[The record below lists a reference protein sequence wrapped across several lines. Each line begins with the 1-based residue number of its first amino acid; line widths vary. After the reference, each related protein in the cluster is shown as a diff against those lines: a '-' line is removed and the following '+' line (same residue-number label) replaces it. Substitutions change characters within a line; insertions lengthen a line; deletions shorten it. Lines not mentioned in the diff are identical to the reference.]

1 MVKKLKEQLQE
12 TVLVVAMFPPLH
24 AGGGPGALC
33 SRQEFN
39 SGGKV
44 VLAARNHLGGFW
56 ETLRPH
62 EMVIKVP
69 QAGPG
74 PSVKCFGP

>member
-12 TVLVVAMFPPLH
+12 MVLMVAMSLPLMLV
-24 AGGGPGALC
+24 AALG
-33 SRQEFN
+33 QEFN

-56 ETLRPH
+56 ETLRPR
-62 EMVIKVP
+62 EMVVNVHSAP

>member
-1 MVKKLKEQLQE
+1 M
-12 TVLVVAMFPPLH
+12 
-24 AGGGPGALC
+24 C

-44 VLAARNHLGGFW
+44 VLAARNYLGGFW

-62 EMVIKVP
+62 EMVVNVHPAP
-69 QAGPG
+69 QAGPSG